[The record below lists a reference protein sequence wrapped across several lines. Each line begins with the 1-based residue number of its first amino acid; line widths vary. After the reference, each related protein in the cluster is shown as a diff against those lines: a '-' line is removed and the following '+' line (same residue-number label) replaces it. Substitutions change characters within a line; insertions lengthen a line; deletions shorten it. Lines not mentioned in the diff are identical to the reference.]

1 MNGPVL
7 VTGGAGYIGGHA
19 VLCLKDHGRDAVV
32 LDNLSTRNL
41 QSVPDNVTFVE
52 GDVGDQALVQ
62 RVISEHR
69 CTAVLHFAGSIVV
82 SESVDAPLT
91 YYQNN
96 VAAGIALI
104 QACVEEGVKQI
115 IFSSTAAVYGAN
127 AGANTTE
134 DTETMSLSPYGRS
147 KQMMEDIIKDAA
159 NAHGLQFAILR
170 YFNVAGADPAL
181 RNGPTLENATHLF
194 AAAIRSALGSKENNG
209 NIMDVFG
216 ENYDT
221 PDGTCIRDFI
231 HVSDLVDIHR
241 IALNYLETGGENV
254 TLNCGYG
261 KGYSVR
267 EVIDIVSDVTQV
279 SVRTRSAP
287 RRPGDIVSAVADTA
301 RLQQT
306 LPWQPRHDIRSIAET
321 VVAWQRQA
329 EADRRP

>member
-159 NAHGLQFAILR
+159 NAHGTAQRLRTQHTYLLPQFVPPWDQKRTTAIL
-170 YFNVAGADPAL
+170 L
-181 RNGPTLENATHLF
+181 T
-194 AAAIRSALGSKENNG
+194 
-209 NIMDVFG
+209 
-216 ENYDT
+216 
-221 PDGTCIRDFI
+221 
-231 HVSDLVDIHR
+231 
-241 IALNYLETGGENV
+241 
-254 TLNCGYG
+254 
-261 KGYSVR
+261 YSVR
-267 EVIDIVSDVTQV
+267 ITTHPMGPVF
-279 SVRTRSAP
+279 A
-287 RRPGDIVSAVADTA
+287 
-301 RLQQT
+301 T
-306 LPWQPRHDIRSIAET
+306 LSM
-321 VVAWQRQA
+321 
-329 EADRRP
+329 